1 MLVEEKF
8 MLVEEKEY
16 ASRGDILYLPMLG
29 EEKFKSNIF
38 FCDLK
43 VKFVSKCFFIT
54 SYWSARHRI
63 YLFDSISGFGCV

>member
-16 ASRGDILYLPMLG
+16 ASRGEILYLPMLD

-38 FCDLK
+38 S
-43 VKFVSKCFFIT
+43 VI
-54 SYWSARHRI
+54 
-63 YLFDSISGFGCV
+63 